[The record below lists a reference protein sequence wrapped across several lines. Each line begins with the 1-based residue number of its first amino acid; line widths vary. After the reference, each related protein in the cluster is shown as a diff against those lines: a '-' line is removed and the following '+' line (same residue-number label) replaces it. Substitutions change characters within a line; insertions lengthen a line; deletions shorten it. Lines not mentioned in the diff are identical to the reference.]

1 MSRLARRFIRYV
13 VCSLCIIFSG
23 SMVCNTYLV
32 KRMLLYE
39 EREQL
44 SKFCDTFFKTI
55 HSDTDIDFAG
65 IERTESVFIVSVEYI
80 SDNDILNERLMQA
93 IWDKR
98 AGIKPFWLWEEDQ
111 KDIFR
116 DGKKMKL
123 YPQKNLK
130 YSVLVEYLLVDTML
144 YAIIKPI
151 PFIHSAVVLINKIN
165 WVVFIVALFISI
177 GAICL
182 LVKRITEPLIMLK
195 ETAAAIAAQDFREAQ
210 IFTHDELEDL
220 AECINTMSH
229 SLYIQQHALEEKN
242 QQMRDLLD
250 NVSHDLKTPVALIK
264 AYATGIRDNLDDG
277 TFLDTILTQADRIDT
292 LLVSLL
298 SLSRLRL
305 RDHRPVVKINV
316 SVLLESMIKQFSLYA
331 KQSNQYFQT
340 EVTPSCEVLCDR
352 ADAEMIISNLLS
364 NAIRYNC
371 GEKII
376 VRLTEE
382 NTGTVLMVRNKVS
395 GITEADTARFWE
407 PFYRFDTSRTS
418 EHHASGLGLAS
429 VKAAAERND
438 CTCSCELAES
448 DIIFSIY
455 FVT

>member
-1 MSRLARRFIRYV
+1 MI
-13 VCSLCIIFSG
+13 
-23 SMVCNTYLV
+23 CNTYLV

-44 SKFCDTFFKTI
+44 SKFCDTFFETI

-177 GAICL
+177 WAICL

-229 SLYIQQHALEEKN
+229 SLCVQQHALEEKN

-264 AYATGIRDNLDDG
+264 AYATGIRDKW
-277 TFLDTILTQADRIDT
+277 F
-292 LLVSLL
+292 
-298 SLSRLRL
+298 RL
-305 RDHRPVVKINV
+305 
-316 SVLLESMIKQFSLYA
+316 
-331 KQSNQYFQT
+331 
-340 EVTPSCEVLCDR
+340 
-352 ADAEMIISNLLS
+352 
-364 NAIRYNC
+364 
-371 GEKII
+371 
-376 VRLTEE
+376 
-382 NTGTVLMVRNKVS
+382 
-395 GITEADTARFWE
+395 
-407 PFYRFDTSRTS
+407 
-418 EHHASGLGLAS
+418 
-429 VKAAAERND
+429 
-438 CTCSCELAES
+438 
-448 DIIFSIY
+448 
-455 FVT
+455 